1 MPPRRL
7 VAILAGLAVLAGC
20 RGSEP
25 AEPAPTPSPTAAL
38 PQLPQAE
45 PPLDRRALLLA
56 VGQAA
61 SDFALGRDDLE
72 RQRRLHGRRF
82 EVALRFGC
90 EGDESASRQWTF
102 DERTRVLRLNVD
114 PDVTARTPAVAAL
127 GFEEFEAVEGFWI
140 RQPWLLEA
148 GCPARPA
155 PPAAADEEEEGE
167 TGDEPQEPSAEP
179 APYIGL
185 AHFFTAQDSRT
196 QRREGRGY
204 RATVRLGPDEAPSAS
219 GYVLVLSGRFDR
231 LPDGRA
237 IACTPSGGG
246 GPPAC
251 IVSVTFDHVRLRRPD
266 GVQLAE
272 WSRG

>member
-1 MPPRRL
+1 MMPSCRL
-7 VAILAGLAVLAGC
+7 VALLAGLVVLAGC

-25 AEPAPTPSPTAAL
+25 PEPAPTPSPTAAL

-72 RQRRLHGRRF
+72 RQRRLDGRRF
-82 EVALRFGC
+82 EVVLRFGC
-90 EGDESASRQWTF
+90 EGDDLTTRQWTF
-102 DERTRVLRLNVD
+102 DEETRVLRINVD
-114 PDVTARTPAVAAL
+114 PDVTTRAEAVTAL

-148 GCPARPA
+148 DCPVRAARPA
-155 PPAAADEEEEGE
+155 AEEDEEEEKAD
-167 TGDEPQEPSAEP
+167 DESSEP
-179 APYIGL
+179 AALPPRIGL
-185 AHFFTAQDSRT
+185 AHFFTAEDSRT

-204 RATVRLGPDEAPSAS
+204 RSTVRLGPDETPSAS
-219 GYVLVLSGRFDR
+219 GYDLVLSGRLKR
-231 LPDGRA
+231 LPDGRT
-237 IACTPSGGG
+237 IACTPSGFGA
-246 GPPAC
+246 PPAC
-251 IVSVTFDHVRLRRPD
+251 IVSVSFDHVRIRRPD
-266 GVQLAE
+266 GVRVAE